1 MVLAIPTDTIA
12 LRRTRVT
19 PCDVLTVAES
29 AQAVGPILG
38 VVRRPAGEGCGGKA
52 EREVR
57 EQVPVGKGKVETAN
71 FATGR
76 CGVDPPGR
84 CGGVGLLV
92 RPIAPSTFGTPA
104 GRGPQVVV
112 AAGAAAPFQPPQQ
125 NGPPMPSRPPQQ
137 VDDAP

>member
-57 EQVPVGKGKVETAN
+57 EKVPVQAVSPRPWTAECVICRA
-71 FATGR
+71 FGR
-76 CGVDPPGR
+76 
-84 CGGVGLLV
+84 
-92 RPIAPSTFGTPA
+92 
-104 GRGPQVVV
+104 
-112 AAGAAAPFQPPQQ
+112 
-125 NGPPMPSRPPQQ
+125 
-137 VDDAP
+137 